1 MCFQTVSH
9 SEEGLESSHVRRNN
23 ELNHQE
29 EDGPL
34 VALAPDASLPEEH
47 STATTC
53 ASACPL
59 FQHLDE
65 VWPHEYEWVIITL
78 GNGFESVA
86 GRIDVTFDSTRGRI
100 KCHGFD

>member
-9 SEEGLESSHVRRNN
+9 SEERLESSHVRRNN

-29 EDGPL
+29 GDGPL
-34 VALAPDASLPEEH
+34 VALAPDASLPEGH
-47 STATTC
+47 TTATTS

-65 VWPHEYEWVIITL
+65 VWPHEYE
-78 GNGFESVA
+78 
-86 GRIDVTFDSTRGRI
+86 
-100 KCHGFD
+100 